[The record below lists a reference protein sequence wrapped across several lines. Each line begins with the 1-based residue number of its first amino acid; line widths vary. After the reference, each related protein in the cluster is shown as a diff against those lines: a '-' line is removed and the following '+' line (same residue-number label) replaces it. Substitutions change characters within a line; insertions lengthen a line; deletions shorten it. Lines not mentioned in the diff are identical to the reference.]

1 VSFLIHKCFVPYTM
15 CISSGGYIYCYSD

>member
-1 VSFLIHKCFVPYTM
+1 VNFLIHKCFVPYTM